1 MRALLICGLS
11 GALVFA
17 AWGTAQAQFTTGS
30 TSRSTMFGSSSMGG
44 LPTAGNR
51 TAFGSSS
58 SGRSSSSFGSSSL
71 GGSSFGSSSLGGSSL
86 GSGGSSFGS
95 GGRGGS
101 SLGGSSLGSGG
112 AGQLNASDR
121 FVRGNR
127 QPGQFVG
134 SDTQDVQNMLRSMGA
149 TGGVQGLNNRAMG
162 NMTGGRNTGRGNQ
175 ANRANQPGANQPGGG
190 RGSAADLAVT
200 ISTGFQAPSP
210 PAATVVAGL
219 SERLTKMKGIQRL
232 SPIQALMSDGTV
244 VLQGEVAS
252 PHDRALAEQLAMLE
266 PGVRSVRNE
275 LLVRPSGPT
284 PPAPASIPEAPPRP

>member
-1 MRALLICGLS
+1 MRSLLVCGLS

-17 AWGTAQAQFTTGS
+17 AWGTAQAQFNSGS
-30 TSRSTMFGSSSMGG
+30 TGRSTMFGSSSMGG
-44 LPTAGNR
+44 MPTAGNR

-58 SGRSSSSFGSSSL
+58 GGQSTSSFGSSSL
-71 GGSSFGSSSLGGSSL
+71 GGSSFGSSSLGGSSF
-86 GSGGSSFGS
+86 GSS
-95 GGRGGS
+95 GRGGS

-112 AGQLNASDR
+112 AGQLNPSDR

-127 QPGQFVG
+127 QAGQFVG
-134 SDTQDVQNMLRSMGA
+134 SDTQDVQNVLRSMGA

-162 NMTGGRNTGRGNQ
+162 NMTGGRNTGRANQ
-175 ANRANQPGANQPGGG
+175 ANRANQPGGNQPGAGG
-190 RGSAADLAVT
+190 RGSAEDLAVT

-210 PAATVVAGL
+210 PVATVVAGL
-219 SERLTKMKGIQRL
+219 SERLTRMKGIQRL

-275 LLVRPSGPT
+275 LAVR
-284 PPAPASIPEAPPRP
+284 PPAPAPASVPEAPPRP